1 MTKQAMIRLRF
12 ASVSG
17 PFTVHPHGTLYQTH
31 AAALAAV
38 VAYATAHGYSNVKP
52 LEDSDAIRYT
62 ARTPGGRGGR
72 NIAFANYEYDDADRT
87 GWEGA
92 RS

>member
-1 MTKQAMIRLRF
+1 MIRLRF

-17 PFTVHPHGTLYQTH
+17 PFTVQPHGTLYQTY

-52 LEDSDAIRYT
+52 VEDADSIRYT
-62 ARTPGGRGGR
+62 ARTPGGRG
-72 NIAFANYEYDDADRT
+72 EVET
-87 GWEGA
+87 P
-92 RS
+92 